1 MNTSG
6 ENHYWNIDFNQ
17 CRIQTIIVVSIT
29 MEMVF
34 KIVQHIEPASFR
46 DLVPIIS
53 FLKRSFVISFAIFK
67 RQREHGKLNL
77 FNILKLMV

>member
-1 MNTSG
+1 
-6 ENHYWNIDFNQ
+6 
-17 CRIQTIIVVSIT
+17 